1 MDLVRITSLELD
13 CIVGIRA
20 YERRREQRVRLDL
33 ALGVDARRAG
43 RSGRIVQTVDY
54 DLVAAHLIAMLRFRR
69 YQLIEMA
76 AEELCAMLLTT
87 ETELMH
93 VHQYRKTGRARRA
106 CAVCVRRGDTHPR
119 RLRTAALAVLGRRG
133 ARSLAHAR
141 REYQRPGAGEWATLG
156 SCPADAVFGVESV
169 GGGRARRSLLAS
181 GPGHGPRTRATRT
194 RELRT
199 GGCAYLRLSGAA
211 HRVGVRLT
219 APALSTP
226 LPRRPVAWRA
236 CR

>member
-93 VHQYRKTGRARRA
+93 VQLSIEKPGALEGRARSA
-106 CAVCVRRGDTHPR
+106 CVEVTRTLDDFEPQRLPFSGGVER
-119 RLRTAALAVLGRRG
+119 EVLRTRDASISVLELASGQRWAAAPQTRCLAW
-133 ARSLAHAR
+133 SLS
-141 REYQRPGAGEWATLG
+141 E
-156 SCPADAVFGVESV
+156 GVVHE
-169 GGGRARRSLLAS
+169 GRSLLPGQAMAHERGPLELENS
-181 GPGHGPRTRATRT
+181 GP
-194 RELRT
+194 E
-199 GGCAYLRLSGAA
+199 GA
-211 HRVGVRLT
+211 RIFVCQVPPT
-219 APALSTP
+219 ASE
-226 LPRRPVAWRA
+226 
-236 CR
+236 CD